1 MCFHVN
7 KKTLPGSV
15 REEVF
20 LLDMV
25 LYRQAALIR
34 DALDGL
40 LAAGPVRHCAMS
52 IVSQLMSSLCV
63 LVYMICVFP
72 TWHGVRIP
80 RENTFFTKK
89 LPPLFDFPRAN
100 VCSRKKKSSPP
111 SPGAFPATIA
121 CHKKGTKMKTTHRV
135 GCGR

>member
-1 MCFHVN
+1 
-7 KKTLPGSV
+7 
-15 REEVF
+15 
-20 LLDMV
+20 MV

-52 IVSQLMSSLCV
+52 IVAQLMSSLCV

-89 LPPLFDFPRAN
+89 IPPLFDFPRAN
-100 VCSRKKKSSPP
+100 VCSRGKKIVPSLPGGVPGDDCVPQKRNQNENNTSRRLRSLSSVP
-111 SPGAFPATIA
+111 SR
-121 CHKKGTKMKTTHRV
+121 RV
-135 GCGR
+135 DA